1 MQTPSPN
8 DLTALARSAV
18 GFSRVITFEWGF
30 SGAKP
35 QNEAKK
41 HLSMTMQTP
50 SPNDL
55 TAQVRSVVGFS
66 RVIALERGFS
76 GGSAPKRDIHIY
88 RKVNADPSA

>member
-1 MQTPSPN
+1 MQTLASG

-41 HLSMTMQTP
+41 ASV
-50 SPNDL
+50 NDNANPI
-55 TAQVRSVVGFS
+55 AQRPDRTCAV
-66 RVIALERGFS
+66 S
-76 GGSAPKRDIHIY
+76 GGIFKGYNP
-88 RKVNADPSA
+88 

>member
-1 MQTPSPN
+1 MQIPSPN

-55 TAQVRSVVGFS
+55 TAPARSAAGFS
-66 RVIALERGFS
+66 RVITLEWGFS
-76 GGSAPKRDIHIY
+76 GGKALERSKKYLP
-88 RKVNADPSA
+88 